1 MKYFGGP
8 KISQWDGVIQKG
20 YKEDSQ
26 KQLRKLGMASTN
38 REREKIQSSQNSVKM
53 ISSQRAR
60 HKISNGA
67 NNLSNRVIDRKT
79 FTVKFWS
86 T

>member
-1 MKYFGGP
+1 
-8 KISQWDGVIQKG
+8 
-20 YKEDSQ
+20 
-26 KQLRKLGMASTN
+26 MASAD

-53 ISSQRAR
+53 TLSRRAR

-67 NNLSNRVIDRKT
+67 NDSSNRVTDRKI
-79 FTVKFWS
+79 FTVKVWS